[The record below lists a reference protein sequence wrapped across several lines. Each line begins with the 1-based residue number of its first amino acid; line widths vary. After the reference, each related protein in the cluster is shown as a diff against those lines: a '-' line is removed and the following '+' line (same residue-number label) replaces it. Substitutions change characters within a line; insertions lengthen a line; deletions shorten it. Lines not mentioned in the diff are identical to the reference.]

1 MRKDWDNG
9 IHELKPKFV
18 YLYVKDKKN
27 EQFQN
32 YCNHFWGIRYVNL
45 LFKKDCKGV
54 EFLTKI
60 YVFLYIMVDHKM
72 AKETNKREVES
83 ICKRITKHT
92 SKKFAKAE
100 ISLNWLWIVLIVYL
114 YHNYFMIS
122 LFPVAPAP
130 EVHRPWNLTGTLAW
144 NVLKFFF
151 LCGKK
156 YYFIQELKFL
166 INNLCE
172 HKCQKST
179 LTLCKN

>member
-60 YVFLYIMVDHKM
+60 YVFLYIMVDHKNG
-72 AKETNKREVES
+72 EGNKQ
-83 ICKRITKHT
+83 KRSWKYMQ
-92 SKKFAKAE
+92 K
-100 ISLNWLWIVLIVYL
+100 
-114 YHNYFMIS
+114 
-122 LFPVAPAP
+122 
-130 EVHRPWNLTGTLAW
+130 
-144 NVLKFFF
+144 
-151 LCGKK
+151 GKK
-156 YYFIQELKFL
+156 TYIK
-166 INNLCE
+166 
-172 HKCQKST
+172 KVCQGW
-179 LTLCKN
+179 N